1 MDKKLKLLIAED
13 HQILRIGL
21 RLLLSEWSDVDVVGE
36 ATTGVEAVQLAKE
49 LTPDVVVMDLGMPR
63 MDGIEASKAIRH
75 ENPQTKII
83 VLTSHTDSRDISASL
98 SAGATGYCLKDV
110 DSERLR
116 TAILA
121 VASGDVWLDSRVAA
135 QIMSTSV
142 KASGQHQQQE
152 RRPVAEPVPAKRN
165 TPSADDDTIG
175 GEVLSPRELEVLAL
189 LVDGL
194 SNKKI
199 AEKLFI
205 SPDTVK
211 THIRHIMEKLAAS
224 DRTAAAVKA
233 IRNKLV

>member
-1 MDKKLKLLIAED
+1 MEKQKLRLLVAED

-21 RLLLSEWSDVDVVGE
+21 RLLISSWNDMEMVGE
-36 ATTGVEAVQLAKE
+36 ASTGAEAVELAKT
-49 LTPDVVVMDLGMPR
+49 LGPDVVLMDLGMPV
-63 MDGIEASKAIRH
+63 MDGIEASCQIRN
-75 ENPQTKII
+75 ECPETKII
-83 VLTSHTDSRDISASL
+83 VLTSHTDSRDISAAL

-135 QIMSTSV
+135 QIMSNSAKT
-142 KASGQHQQQE
+142 
-152 RRPVAEPVPAKRN
+152 AEPPKDEK
-165 TPSADDDTIG
+165 TKKPETHESITTD
-175 GEVLSPRELEVLAL
+175 ELSPRELEVLAF
-189 LVDGL
+189 LVEGL

-199 AEKLFI
+199 AEKLVI

-211 THIRHIMEKLAAS
+211 THIRHIMEKLAAT

-233 IRNKLV
+233 IRNKLI